1 MIPHVSSGGAAHN
14 QDYLTTLKGFQQ
26 SSDKYNIE
34 RLTWYYEDCLKN
46 WISIMKGKIE
56 GFAMDSK
63 TMMRDKSEDDTQ
75 CEKS

>member
-1 MIPHVSSGGAAHN
+1 
-14 QDYLTTLKGFQQ
+14 
-26 SSDKYNIE
+26 
-34 RLTWYYEDCLKN
+34 
-46 WISIMKGKIE
+46 MKGKIE